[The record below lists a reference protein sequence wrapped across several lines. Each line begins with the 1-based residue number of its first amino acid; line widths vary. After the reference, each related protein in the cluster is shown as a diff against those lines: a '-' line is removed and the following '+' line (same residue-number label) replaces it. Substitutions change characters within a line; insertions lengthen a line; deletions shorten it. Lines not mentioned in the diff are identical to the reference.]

1 VSSMSSNQYD
11 LRVFKP
17 EEVRLFRSSPN
28 DATIRLTVNDERSW
42 YNVRISRAF
51 PFSDPEA
58 YIGLRD
64 GNDAEIGLIE
74 DMKALDP
81 ASRALLDIE
90 LERRYF
96 TPKVEAVTVADEVHG
111 LVTFR
116 VKTDRGDRTIVIRN
130 LRDSSF
136 QLGPNRLMLVDI
148 DGNRYELP
156 DVRSLGPVAY
166 TVLAKVI

>member
-1 VSSMSSNQYD
+1 MSSNQYD
-11 LRVFKP
+11 LRVFQP
-17 EEVRLFRSSPN
+17 EEVRLFRSSPG
-28 DATIRLTVNDERSW
+28 DASIRLTVNNDVSW

-51 PFSDPEA
+51 PFSDPDA

-74 DMKALDP
+74 DTKGLD
-81 ASRALLDIE
+81 AESRALLEVE

-96 TPKVEAVTVADEVHG
+96 TPKVQAVTVADEIHG

-130 LRDSSF
+130 LRDSAF

-156 DVRSLGPVAY
+156 DVRSLGPVANN
-166 TVLAKVI
+166 VLAKVI